1 MAFKII
7 IIAVVEID
15 LETLI
20 NFASLAV
27 IEIDIMKIT
36 SFGIGYSFELD
47 WSFVGFF
54 PIISQINFLNRYF
67 KNFSLQKINL
77 QNF

>member
-47 WSFVGFF
+47 WKFCWFF
-54 PIISQINFLNRYF
+54 SNNFPN
-67 KNFSLQKINL
+67 
-77 QNF
+77 